1 MVLLVSTCIPWNLPK
16 LDHASGLATLLSI
29 FLPQVQLTLKLQS
42 LDFASAS
49 ASAAPISDVDMRQPL
64 ALAQN
69 LCLVL
74 LFLLSAACGKGPA
87 DQLRTC
93 INSNQG
99 TAHWTSWASAIHD
112 ERSRFKVQGMWW
124 SDQQRSN
131 SQLTLLTHLTLDQK
145 WQLKALCKSWP
156 GPLSIVIHVPT
167 VKPGAESSQSAA
179 NSMAATT
186 GGTVANGAAA
196 AQGAVAGNATVLT
209 AERAAVTTNGST
221 SEAQGTGA
229 AANSAQQGS
238 QSIAAGGA
246 ARMLLARRMR
256 RLVDQAGTPA
266 VNTQHLEADGTQR
279 RVGDSG
285 SGSKGA
291 SDSAGSR
298 REMAGEE
305 DEEDSYGSEA
315 IMGGPGGGHGRNN
328 GQAGG
333 SGGGDD
339 SSGGGDHSAG
349 DELDDDIDDD
359 VQGGAA
365 TVRPVIDACI
375 KVQAM
380 HQSLERLDACQVG
393 MARSWGR
400 ECRRLVQGRAAG
412 QGGRISRCQLGEG

>member
-1 MVLLVSTCIPWNLPK
+1 MPLES
-16 LDHASGLATLLSI
+16 ATHTSAPI
-29 FLPQVQLTLKLQS
+29 FGQNAL
-42 LDFASAS
+42 
-49 ASAAPISDVDMRQPL
+49 ASAAPSSHVDMRQPL

-99 TAHWTSWASAIHD
+99 TAHWTSWASTIHD

-167 VKPGAESSQSAA
+167 VKPGAESSQSPA
-179 NSMAATT
+179 NSVGATT
-186 GGTVANGAAA
+186 GGTVAGGAVA

-209 AERAAVTTNGST
+209 AERAAVTTNGNT
-221 SEAQGTGA
+221 SKAQGTG
-229 AANSAQQGS
+229 NSAQQGS
-238 QSIAAGGA
+238 QSMAAGGA

-256 RLVDQAGTPA
+256 RLVEQAGTPA

-291 SDSAGSR
+291 SAAAGSR
-298 REMAGEE
+298 RELAGEE

-315 IMGGPGGGHGRNN
+315 SMGGPGGGHGRNN

-339 SSGGGDHSAG
+339 GSGGGDHSAG
-349 DELDDDIDDD
+349 DELDDDVDDD
-359 VQGGAA
+359 AQGGTA
-365 TVRPVIDACI
+365 TARPIIDARI

-393 MARSWGR
+393 MAGSWGR
-400 ECRRLVQGRAAG
+400 ECRRLVQGRADAG
-412 QGGRISRCQLGEG
+412 QG